1 MHPSC
6 NDVKPMYVTLG
17 EAARRT
23 GLSKATIS
31 RAVKSGKLSAAEVH
45 PNGSYSIDLA
55 ELARVYDLKPG
66 DGFTNPLVKHLETPP
81 EMGGLQVEI
90 AVLRERLSA
99 ISREREEGERRY
111 QLAAQQIEDLRQRLD
126 QSEQERRDKDR
137 QLTAL
142 LTDQRQPTAPDTPT
156 PPPEQ
161 PSASPKGLRAWLH
174 RLTG

>member
-1 MHPSC
+1 
-6 NDVKPMYVTLG
+6 MYVTLG

-45 PNGSYSIDLA
+45 PNGSYSIDLS

-66 DGFTNPLVKHLETPP
+66 NGLMDPSVQHVETLT
-81 EMGGLQVEI
+81 ETGGLQVEI

-99 ISREREEGERRY
+99 IGREREEGERRY
-111 QLAAQQIEDLRQRLD
+111 QLAAQQIEDLKQRLD
-126 QSEQERRDKDR
+126 REGEERRK
-137 QLTAL
+137 LTAI
-142 LTDQRQPTAPDTPT
+142 LTDQRPSTAPDTPSH
-156 PPPEQ
+156 PPEQ
-161 PSASPKGLRAWLH
+161 PKGLRAWLH